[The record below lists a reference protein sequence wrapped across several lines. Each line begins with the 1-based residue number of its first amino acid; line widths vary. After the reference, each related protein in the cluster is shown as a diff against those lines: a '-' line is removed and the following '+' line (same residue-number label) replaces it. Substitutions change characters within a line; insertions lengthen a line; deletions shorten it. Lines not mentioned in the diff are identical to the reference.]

1 MPTTKKETT
10 KIEEV
15 KEAKSTNK
23 KRDGIIGESSKLVNK
38 VNKVNKVNREAKTK
52 AYPKVKKVE
61 PKPNTISRSELA
73 QSVAK
78 AVGQYM
84 EITNRDAESIVS
96 EIISTMVDSLKNSEE
111 IEIRGFG
118 SFRLRTRRA
127 RRGRNP
133 KTGESVDVASKQIV
147 YFKQGKDLKEFLKQ
161 K

>member
-23 KRDGIIGESSKLVNK
+23 KRDGIIGESSKP
-38 VNKVNKVNREAKTK
+38 VNKVNRGAETK